1 MSAWVVI
8 PSLLK
13 LRDEFNLVSP
23 KRDKGSDGTI
33 GDSSHTSSSDHTPD
47 ESSSKLQNKDAD
59 HTNEVHALDIDS
71 TGPWPDGKRGDTK
84 GSWFDQ
90 KIHMIIAT
98 EKKRWQDPKD
108 MCRLN
113 YIIWCGIIYD
123 KDNDWVGVP
132 YHGSADP
139 HTGHAHFSARYETR
153 AESDIRSWGVYV
165 PPKPVSPPS
174 EELPVDGKT
183 FNALFLGA
191 LKDPAIRVEVGKAML
206 EANIGSVAVPQRTV
220 KQGLVDLT
228 SQLRPIFTFPPGHV
242 ENVKSGL
249 PMDAPVRALLAM
261 PDAAKKFVADDTAN
275 Q

>member
-47 ESSSKLQNKDAD
+47 EDSSKLRNKDAD

-71 TGPWPDGKRGDTK
+71 TGPWPDGKRGDIK

-98 EKKRWQDPKD
+98 EKKRWEDPKD

-113 YIIWCGIIYD
+113 YIIWCGVIYD

-132 YHGSADP
+132 YHGTSDP

-165 PPKPVSPPS
+165 PPKPVNPPS
-174 EELPVDGKT
+174 EDLPVDQGT
-183 FNALFLGA
+183 FNKLMLGFMSSDA
-191 LKDPAIRVEVGKAML
+191 GKKAVA
-206 EANIGSVAVPQRTV
+206 EAVAEMNIGSKAVPQRTLR
-220 KQGLVDLT
+220 QGMVDLT
-228 SQLRPIFTFPPGHV
+228 GQLRPIFTFPPTHP
-242 ENVKSGL
+242 ENVQGGL
-249 PMDAPVRALLAM
+249 PADAPVRKLLNGDGTVHAS
-261 PDAAKKFVADDTAN
+261 
-275 Q
+275 